1 MPFEGLEAPHAPE
14 NPSDSGARAKPPPCA
29 RVTPFPTLSRS
40 PFPARAQPQP
50 RTFQAFPFGLQT
62 PGPVGAAHVP
72 VRAGGGGLPRWT
84 QGGRAGPRLPTRTC
98 VWVLPVESWFL
109 RVIFLPRGMRA
120 TGKGHLRLS
129 YPPPTPGHLVL
140 AHLLRFA
147 HLALVRAVKDKR
159 HTLSS
164 PAVAPRPSAVTAAGA
179 GRRGPAGGSCWRSG
193 RTRGF

>member
-1 MPFEGLEAPHAPE
+1 MKGWKHHTLLKTPATQAPE
-14 NPSDSGARAKPPPCA
+14 QSPLPAPVSPPFPPSRAPLSPRVHSPSPGRSRPFPSDCRLLGRWALH
-29 RVTPFPTLSRS
+29 TFPRG
-40 PFPARAQPQP
+40 R
-50 RTFQAFPFGLQT
+50 
-62 PGPVGAAHVP
+62 
-72 VRAGGGGLPRWT
+72 GGGGLPRWT